1 MNEPRIYCKHIERQ
15 TGKYRKKTRFH
26 PFNGK
31 YTHIP
36 LTQLH
41 KWKTRMAIFHGFYFS
56 AVQLSEGYF
65 FILSK
70 ITFFPYHYLGNTLI
84 IIRILCSYLLLVLRK
99 QSLK

>member
-1 MNEPRIYCKHIERQ
+1 MNQEFTANILRDKLENIEKRLV
-15 TGKYRKKTRFH
+15 FH

-70 ITFFPYHYLGNTLI
+70 ITFFPYHYLGNTLL
-84 IIRILCSYLLLVLRK
+84 IIRILCSHLLLVLRK